1 MNNTVIFSIL
11 IALLILNVL
20 WNNWP
25 GKNKMKESAS
35 GQNLANDANTKLMQL
50 QAYERLVLLVERI
63 ALPNLIARLNTPGI
77 SAREAQV
84 LLTQT
89 IKQEFE
95 HNITQQIYVSAD
107 AWKAVKNLKDQ
118 NIYIINQLAN
128 NLPPNASGVDLNKL
142 LLEYLMTDKKGNLYE
157 VASEIISH
165 EAKQVL

>member
-142 LLEYLMTDKKGNLYE
+142 LLEYLMTDKNGNLYE

>member
-1 MNNTVIFSIL
+1 MNSTVIFSIL
-11 IALLILNVL
+11 IAFLILNVL
-20 WNNWP
+20 WDNWP
-25 GKNKMKESAS
+25 GKNKTKESAS

-142 LLEYLMTDKKGNLYE
+142 LLEYLMTDKNGNLYE